1 MFVCLFVFSHCC
13 DDSEKLADLCA
24 RWRWFPSLAPR
35 ALLAMLFPSS
45 LGNALFPPAATLL
58 KDRQTLPQSASRCNA
73 TLMYLYCCNVFWPKT
88 VGKVRF
94 SEETKSINFCV
105 VTFVLAFCSMGQT
118 VSSVKVGQ
126 DQRSL
131 KYKGVGVKPT
141 SFHLPSF
148 PFSFSD
154 TQKQRCQETLVS

>member
-1 MFVCLFVFSHCC
+1 
-13 DDSEKLADLCA
+13 
-24 RWRWFPSLAPR
+24 
-35 ALLAMLFPSS
+35 
-45 LGNALFPPAATLL
+45 
-58 KDRQTLPQSASRCNA
+58 
-73 TLMYLYCCNVFWPKT
+73 MYLYLNNVFWPKA

-94 SEETKSINFCV
+94 SEETKSINVCV

-141 SFHLPSF
+141 SFHLPFFLFLSRTHR
-148 PFSFSD
+148 SSD
-154 TQKQRCQETLVS
+154 AKKHLSLSLVLF

>member
-1 MFVCLFVFSHCC
+1 MRL
-13 DDSEKLADLCA
+13 
-24 RWRWFPSLAPR
+24 RWFPSSAPR
-35 ALLAMLFPSS
+35 ALPAMLFPSS

-58 KDRQTLPQSASRCNA
+58 KDKLYPKVLLAVNA
-73 TLMYLYCCNVFWPKT
+73 TLMYLYFCNVFWPKT

-131 KYKGVGVKPT
+131 KYKRGWGKTHQLSPT
-141 SFHLPSF
+141 F
-148 PFSFSD
+148 FSFFFSRTHRSSD
-154 TQKQRCQETLVS
+154 AKKHSSLSQVLF